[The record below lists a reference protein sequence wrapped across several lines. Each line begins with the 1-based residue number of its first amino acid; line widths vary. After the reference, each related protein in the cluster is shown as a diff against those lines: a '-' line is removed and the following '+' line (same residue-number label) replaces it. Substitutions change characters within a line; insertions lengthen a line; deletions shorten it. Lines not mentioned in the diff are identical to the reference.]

1 MITKLFSWGGIT
13 REHKL
18 FIFGHV

>member
-1 MITKLFSWGGIT
+1 MITKLFSWECLAGG
-13 REHKL
+13 RKL